1 MNKSLPIT
9 PRSRTLA
16 ALSVARGTY
25 MDTISVRK
33 WHITLALFLASWF
46 ILFSLFISFYPKALM
61 DDTDFLATVGVAA
74 GENSDQK
81 NAENNVLSDNGRT
94 LVWGASLGFGA
105 LVALIYHFF
114 YVQFF

>member
-1 MNKSLPIT
+1 MTLPIT

-33 WHITLALFLASWF
+33 WHITLAIFLASWF
-46 ILFSLFISFYPKALM
+46 ILFSIFISFYPKAWM
-61 DDTDFLATVGVAA
+61 DDRDFLSALNVAA
-74 GENSDQK
+74 AEDSDQK
-81 NAENNVLSDNGRT
+81 NNDNNLLSDNGRS

-105 LVALIYHFF
+105 LVAFIYHFF

>member
-1 MNKSLPIT
+1 MTLPIT

-25 MDTISVRK
+25 MDTINVRK
-33 WHITLALFLASWF
+33 WHITLAIFFLSWF
-46 ILFSLFISFYPKALM
+46 VLFSIFVSFYPKALM
-61 DDTDFLATVGVAA
+61 DDRDFLSAVGVAA
-74 GENSDQK
+74 AEDSNTK
-81 NAENNVLSDNGRT
+81 NDDNNVLSDNGRA

-105 LVALIYHFF
+105 LVAFIYHFF